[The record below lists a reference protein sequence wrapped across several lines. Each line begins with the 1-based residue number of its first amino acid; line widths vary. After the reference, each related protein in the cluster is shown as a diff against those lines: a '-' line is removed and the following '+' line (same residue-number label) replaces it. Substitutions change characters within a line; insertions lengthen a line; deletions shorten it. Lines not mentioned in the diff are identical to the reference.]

1 MPAQVFTGPSALRFR
16 GIPDS
21 LAATH
26 LEGSECCLIHAD
38 NPLSL
43 QEGVFVNPAVRVGYS
58 REAYEAVRAG
68 EGVVSSATL
77 LYRLWENRIR
87 RWLTVTPVLKSG
99 VVASRVRKWKEGDPR
114 NEEPG
119 DFCLINEM
127 QVLRKIGWAHV

>member
-1 MPAQVFTGPSALRFR
+1 MPAKVFTGPSALRFR
-16 GIPDS
+16 GTPDS

-58 REAYEAVRAG
+58 REAYEAVRPG
-68 EGVVSSATL
+68 EGALSSLTVL
-77 LYRLWENRIR
+77 HRLWENRIR
-87 RWLTVTPVLKSG
+87 RWVTTQVLKSN
-99 VVASRVRKWKEGDPR
+99 VVASRVRKWKEYDPK
-114 NEEPG
+114 NKEPG

-127 QVLRKIGWAHV
+127 QVLREIGWAHV